1 MEQKIVVHMKKGAI
15 HKGITHDFDPG
26 IEMFHVLPAEGGGV
40 PVRVKVNDMKA
51 LFWVRDYMGNRH
63 FVARRD
69 FAEVEKVERK
79 AIVTFEDGEE
89 IWGTLD
95 SDPDDGLDTAGDG
108 LLDEG
113 PLVWI
118 DDYGQPDQLRRI
130 LCHDVAEFLEGE
142 APGNLADDNGYGLQN
157 ERGFCVDCGSS
168 LVQRPMDGDW
178 FAVATGSL
186 DSSEEFLPNEHCGI
200 ESQAPWLKIED
211 DLPRK
216 TTGEAMGYEVEE

>member
-69 FAEVEKVERK
+69 FAEVEKVERR
-79 AIVTFEDGEE
+79 AIVTFQDGEE

-95 SDPDDGLDTAGDG
+95 SDPEDGAGFF
-108 LLDEG
+108 LLPSDRRDNNARVFVNRSAMKEMR
-113 PLVWI
+113 LV
-118 DDYGQPDQLRRI
+118 P
-130 LCHDVAEFLEGE
+130 
-142 APGNLADDNGYGLQN
+142 
-157 ERGFCVDCGSS
+157 
-168 LVQRPMDGDW
+168 
-178 FAVATGSL
+178 
-186 DSSEEFLPNEHCGI
+186 
-200 ESQAPWLKIED
+200 
-211 DLPRK
+211 
-216 TTGEAMGYEVEE
+216 